1 MRRTY
6 FDSVQINC
14 KCRCGSC
21 RSDTNVC
28 SMTGQ
33 GNFTDSDIKVSSQ
46 EQQQILTPL
55 ASATTTTVNI
65 DGVDLRQHKQRP
77 VNVTNSRPPRKTRC
91 LAKAVLGLRKTVN
104 ARLKRKASSSRRPE
118 SQRRS
123 HILLE
128 RERRLAMTTSY
139 DILRDLLHLENS
151 GISARVSIFLI
162 FANCRLL
169 IVSTF
174 PCCNLLDHNLGMT
187 MHAHRPMCLLPS

>member
-1 MRRTY
+1 
-6 FDSVQINC
+6 
-14 KCRCGSC
+14 
-21 RSDTNVC
+21 
-28 SMTGQ
+28 MTGQ
-33 GNFTDSDIKVSSQ
+33 GNFTASDIKVSSQ
-46 EQQQILTPL
+46 EQRPISTPL
-55 ASATTTTVNI
+55 APATTTVNI

-77 VNVTNSRPPRKTRC
+77 VNVTNSRPPRETRC

-104 ARLKRKASSSRRPE
+104 ARLKRKAPSPRRPE

-151 GISARVSIFLI
+151 EITARVNIFLI
-162 FANCRLL
+162 FSNCRLL

-174 PCCNLLDHNLGMT
+174 PCCNLLDHNLGMS
-187 MHAHRPMCLLPS
+187 MHAHRCVCCHLDA